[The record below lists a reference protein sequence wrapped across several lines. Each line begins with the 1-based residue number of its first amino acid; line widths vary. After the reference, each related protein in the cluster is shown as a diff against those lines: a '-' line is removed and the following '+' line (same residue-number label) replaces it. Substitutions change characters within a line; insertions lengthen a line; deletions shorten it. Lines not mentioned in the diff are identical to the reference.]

1 MSVHYSENAC
11 DLGLS
16 NDPEGQRIILTMLTM
31 DDPAQY
37 HETDLSLSY
46 NACWEL
52 IALLKRIMSGKA
64 TPTHNGDCEYYASD
78 DLRYFSEGATE

>member
-1 MSVHYSENAC
+1 MTVDYSEVAC
-11 DLGLS
+11 DLGIS
-16 NDPEGQRIILTMLTM
+16 NDPEGQRIIFTMLTE
-31 DDPAQY
+31 DGPALY

-52 IALLKRIMSGKA
+52 IALLKEIMSGKA

-78 DLRYFSEGATE
+78 DLQHFYEGADE

>member
-1 MSVHYSENAC
+1 MTVDYSEEAC
-11 DLGLS
+11 DLGIS
-16 NDPEGQRIILTMLTM
+16 NDPDGQRIILTMLTE
-31 DDPAQY
+31 DSPALY

-52 IALLKRIMSGKA
+52 IALLKEIMSGKA

-78 DLRYFSEGATE
+78 DLKHFFEGAPE